1 MGWLYFLI
9 YLFLEIVCS
18 YFFMKLFSP
27 LGFFIETVITA
38 LLGAS
43 ILKESPLTLLSDLQ
57 RVLQGEL
64 RVEEAIS
71 IGLFRFLGALLLII
85 PGFFSDIIG
94 FLMLFDFTGQLFAN
108 LLFPNQ
114 PQHPLHPSSRKPE
127 EPEIIDVEIIEEK
140 KGR

>member
-1 MGWLYFLI
+1 MGWLYFLT
-9 YLFLEIVCS
+9 YLFLEILCS
-18 YFFMKLFSP
+18 YFFMELFSP

-43 ILKESPLTLLSDLQ
+43 TLKESPLTLLSDLQ

-64 RVEEAIS
+64 RVEDAIS

-94 FLMLFDFTGQLFAN
+94 FLMLFDLTGQLFAQ
-108 LLFPNQ
+108 LLFPPGPKN
-114 PQHPLHPSSRKPE
+114 PIYPFSRKPK